1 MLPLVQFEC
10 SAPHRLTPHTVSNC
24 PRRRQW
30 RADGRVG
37 AAGRTS
43 RRRLYC
49 SFMAPHS
56 APRGVLSMAHTSSQT
71 AAGGCSRSPR
81 AVLGTRGRVDLRV
94 HHAMPAGPAGALR
107 PWPCAHLAALLA
119 AWPCKDAIF
128 ARCFAQ
134 SITYGATCGWGG
146 PRIPAGVDDCCPP
159 VGLLAPR
166 SKLSRLVLAAKPAVC
181 MCRTGGAATHCGA
194 DPFGPLRPSV
204 GRARS
209 VVAWRRH
216 SPPAWPASKRVA
228 QAPCWAARVVFV
240 TVRRSSLFTVPP

>member
-1 MLPLVQFEC
+1 MRWHSDKTQPGHPSPGGPLASGSPNSPRAVLVLPLVQFEC

-37 AAGRTS
+37 AAGRAS

-71 AAGGCSRSPR
+71 VAGGCSRSPR

-159 VGLLAPR
+159 VGCWLLVR
-166 SKLSRLVLAAKPAVC
+166 S
-181 MCRTGGAATHCGA
+181 
-194 DPFGPLRPSV
+194 
-204 GRARS
+204 
-209 VVAWRRH
+209 
-216 SPPAWPASKRVA
+216 
-228 QAPCWAARVVFV
+228 
-240 TVRRSSLFTVPP
+240 